1 MADGSINIDLLLN
14 DQTDKTWSEF
24 KSKAETAGKGGY
36 EKFKESFKG
45 DPLVAKLEAQ
55 ANKAGINNFK
65 ELLNKL
71 PKEKRTELLAK
82 AEKSEVVN
90 YEKLLR
96 EIPAKVTSE
105 VELNDNATTGLKAI
119 KQQAERTGDK
129 FRRLK
134 DIMIGTF
141 VANAVMGGVNA
152 ITNGLKEMTKAGM
165 EYNKEQ
171 DTMKTVWTALTTE
184 APQDGKELVDYI
196 NNLSQHSIYAADNI
210 NEMAQSF
217 YHVHSNVEETKKW
230 TDAFVALGSTLHMTG
245 PQISESGEMFAKIV
259 AGGKASAEDMA
270 VMINR
275 FPMFGEALQKATGK
289 SMKEL
294 YAMSAA
300 GKLSA
305 TQFTE
310 ALDYLGEKYKGGTE
324 EAMTSMQG
332 MSMYLKSRLSVL
344 SGEVMKSS
352 FNMSKSAT
360 AALQSIT
367 SDDSMKKF
375 AESIGSAMG
384 SVLGGIS
391 KIITYIDKN
400 KDAIIGII
408 GNVKTIIGLIASG
421 VWETFKDTI
430 NLIGTAFVKVSGNS
444 GKAADPLKTVNNL
457 LEEIANRKS
466 ALKALGSVMV
476 AVFATK
482 KIYGFIAGI
491 DATVKS
497 MKELLIV
504 QKIAG
509 FMDSYKLA
517 QAAAAGGTSKL
528 TLAQTALGL
537 AMKSIPLVA
546 IIGGIVAVGAA
557 FYELYKHNEKFKGFV
572 DGIVKSVVNAFGKV
586 AKVAGDLFNSFKE
599 VMKPITD
606 SLIVLGMSIGEVFGD
621 SWKALTKAF
630 KPFVTLFKSMF
641 DGVGER
647 ISKLAKPFEELGGKV
662 GKVFSSLKDSLKDL
676 IAPFTHAGDKGGPI
690 QAVVEKLDG
699 ISQWFIANKKVFTDI
714 AGVIGKVLGAAFVAL
729 GAIIRGTFELIVP
742 LVKPTFNILVATVK
756 GTLGVISGL
765 FKALG
770 STIALILD
778 VITGNWKHV
787 GKDIQGIL
795 SGLDKIV
802 TSILKSLVIAV
813 GNIFHGLVKVIDK
826 ALWGLGTSSKPL
838 EHFAESVKKIL
849 SSLGKWFEN
858 VGKSIGS
865 GSNAIGKWFDGLVK
879 GFIKGWNAFVNTA
892 VKLAKG
898 FGAILV
904 YALSIPIGLAIVIAK
919 RFVEPFKNI
928 FNVLTKWAKNIWN
941 PIEKVWKSTWNV
953 IEKSF
958 EVVGK
963 LITKFLSNEIN
974 GWKKI
979 ITIAL
984 GIIVKVWTTTWN
996 TIFKILKLIFGS
1008 IWKLLEIGITTSQKI
1023 IRLFMSAIVRIWQ
1036 TNLNLILS
1044 IFKFVWNSIVKF
1056 FKPIIEWLSDVI
1068 SDTLKAIKK
1077 VWNKTWDS
1085 ISDFFSDTWNGMKK
1099 FGSKAINSLKDTF
1112 DDVLGKI
1119 GKSFSNT
1126 WDGIKSGF
1134 GSMWDGMKDLAGKG
1148 INAVI
1153 KIPNAGIDGINGLIH
1168 DFGGPKNALGK
1179 IPKVKFANGTGA
1191 INQLTHAILNDG
1203 NDSPETGNKETLI
1216 HPNGKMEI
1224 VQGRNTER
1232 LLLPG
1237 TEVLNASETAMLM
1250 GMSGVKHFANGT
1262 GFLGSIWDG
1271 VQDVAGTVGNVASSA
1286 WDGIKNATEKYT
1298 KMFDFITN
1306 AVDHPVKTL
1315 ENVFNPKSSSKLGN
1329 MMGGLATGSFKHVKN
1344 QATDWWKSLWSLAG
1358 DEASGGGG
1366 ASELLSNAVKYGTG
1380 KPYVWG
1386 ATGPDS
1392 FDCSGLV
1399 QYALKQMGK
1408 SFPHYS
1414 GDQFNASNSVGS
1426 PKSGDLAFFGGGG
1439 SQHVGIYAGNGKMF
1453 SAMSPSSNPNIGYA
1467 NINNWSEKLAGYHR
1481 VPGLKSDDEKKSSGN
1496 SMTSLIRS
1504 QVGGMFD
1511 WIKKFIAPTQESSS
1525 EPAGDGVSRWTGD
1538 VKKALSKLGL
1548 SSSSSMVNKVL
1559 KQIQT
1564 ESGGNAK
1571 AIGGNDGLADGN
1583 ATGLMQVKPGTF
1595 KAYAVDGHNN
1605 SMNGYDNILAGLNYA
1620 KHRYGSDLSFLGQG
1634 HGYANGGR
1642 TNGIGVVGEVQGED
1656 EWVTNPNRSTA
1667 DTNIIGSIKETAQK
1681 QPNSFAAKLAGVI
1694 SGAKSGMQA
1703 ITSQQPI
1710 IAGSSALQ
1718 SANGGIDLSGD
1729 VHMTVQLDSGEIA
1742 RATYP
1747 KIKVLQNQEIQ
1758 MKGQVT
1764 GNTYVY

>member
-24 KSKAETAGKGGY
+24 KSKAESAGKGGY

-82 AEKSEVVN
+82 AEKGEVVN
-90 YEKLLR
+90 YEKLLK
-96 EIPAKVTSE
+96 EIPAKITSE
-105 VELNDNATTGLKAI
+105 VELNDNATTGLKSI
-119 KQQAERTGDK
+119 KEQAERTGDK

-259 AGGKASAEDMA
+259 AGGKASAEDMS

-310 ALDYLGEKYKGGTE
+310 ALDYLGEKYKGGTA

-332 MSMYLKSRLSVL
+332 MSMYLHSRLQVL

-430 NLIGTAFVKVSGNS
+430 NLIGTAFGKVSGNS

-457 LEEIANRKS
+457 LEEIANHKS

-476 AVFATK
+476 ALFATK
-482 KIYGFIAGI
+482 KIYGFIAGV

-509 FMDSYKLA
+509 LMDSYKLA

-546 IIGGIVAVGAA
+546 IIGGIVAVVAA
-557 FYELYKHNEKFKGFV
+557 FYELYKHNEKFKSFV
-572 DGIVKSVVNAFGKV
+572 DGIVKSVDNAFGKV

-599 VMKPITD
+599 AMKPVTD
-606 SLIVLGMSIGEVFGD
+606 SLVVLGMSIGEVFGD
-621 SWKALTKAF
+621 SWKSLTKAF

-647 ISKLAKPFEELGGKV
+647 IGKLAKPFEELGGKV

-787 GKDIQGIL
+787 GKDVKGIV
-795 SGLDKIV
+795 SGLGKIV
-802 TSILKSLVIAV
+802 TSILKTMVSAV

-826 ALWGLGTSSKPL
+826 ALWGLGTGTKPL
-838 EHFAESVKKIL
+838 ESFVKAVKKIF
-849 SSLGKWFEN
+849 SGIVDWFKKDWKEILLLIVN
-858 VGKSIGS
+858 PFAGAFALVYKH
-865 GSNAIGKWFDGLVK
+865 NDKFRKAVNQLVK
-879 GFIKGWNAFVNTA
+879 D
-892 VKLAKG
+892 
-898 FGAILV
+898 
-904 YALSIPIGLAIVIAK
+904 VIN
-919 RFVEPFKNI
+919 FFKNI
-928 FNVLTKWAKNIWN
+928 GKDIGKVLNVIGKAWSA
-941 PIEKVWKSTWNV
+941 TWNAMSKV
-953 IEKSF
+953 FSA
-958 EVVGK
+958 VGK
-963 LITKFLSNEIN
+963 VITKVIHNEIN

-979 ITIAL
+979 FTITLNFITK
-984 GIIVKVWTTTWN
+984 IWN
-996 TIFKILKLIFGS
+996 TAWNAVSKVFES
-1008 IWKLLEIGITTSQKI
+1008 IWNGLK
-1023 IRLFMSAIVRIWQ
+1023 
-1036 TNLNLILS
+1036 
-1044 IFKFVWNSIVKF
+1044 KF
-1056 FKPIIEWLSDVI
+1056 FKPIIEWLSDII
-1068 SDTLKAIKK
+1068 SDTIKFISKTWNK
-1077 VWNKTWDS
+1077 VWQT
-1085 ISDFFSDTWNGMKK
+1085 ISDFFSGIWKAIKNTTKDSTDAISDKIHSVLDAIGKVWNDTWSSLGDF
-1099 FGSKAINSLKDTF
+1099 FGNVWK
-1112 DDVLGKI
+1112 
-1119 GKSFSNT
+1119 
-1126 WDGIKSGF
+1126 GIKT
-1134 GSMWDGMKDLAGKG
+1134 A
-1148 INAVI
+1148 AQ
-1153 KIPNAGIDGINGLIH
+1153 DGINGVLSVINAGVDGIDSVWKFFTGHETSIH
-1168 DFGGPKNALGK
+1168 HLKP
-1179 IPKVKFANGTGA
+1179 VKFARGGIVENQLSMVNDGAGSNWKELLQLPNGELKLSNQRNHVLPLPNGTRVYNGEETKAIMSMAGVKKYADGGIVGATEGA
-1191 INQLTHAILNDG
+1191 IDWTKGKLSDVGSWIGD
-1203 NDSPETGNKETLI
+1203 
-1216 HPNGKMEI
+1216 KMEA
-1224 VQGRNTER
+1224 VEN
-1232 LLLPG
+1232 
-1237 TEVLNASETAMLM
+1237 
-1250 GMSGVKHFANGT
+1250 
-1262 GFLGSIWDG
+1262 FLKS
-1271 VQDVAGTVGNVASSA
+1271 
-1286 WDGIKNATEKYT
+1286 
-1298 KMFDFITN
+1298 
-1306 AVDHPVKTL
+1306 PV
-1315 ENVFNPKSSSKLGN
+1315 
-1329 MMGGLATGSFKHVKN
+1329 
-1344 QATDWWKSLWSLAG
+1344 
-1358 DEASGGGG
+1358 
-1366 ASELLSNAVKYGTG
+1366 NAVKGIISKSTSG
-1380 KPYVWG
+1380 MISG
-1386 ATGPDS
+1386 LGNFGEMATGT
-1392 FDCSGLV
+1392 FDKLTGSIADWFTKGLKKVQDETGDAGGGKGAPSGSGV
-1399 QYALKQMGK
+1399 TRWTSQVKEALK
-1408 SFPHYS
+1408 
-1414 GDQFNASNSVGS
+1414 
-1426 PKSGDLAFFGGGG
+1426 
-1439 SQHVGIYAGNGKMF
+1439 
-1453 SAMSPSSNPNIGYA
+1453 A
-1467 NINNWSEKLAGYHR
+1467 N
-1481 VPGLKSDDEKKSSGN
+1481 
-1496 SMTSLIRS
+1496 
-1504 QVGGMFD
+1504 
-1511 WIKKFIAPTQESSS
+1511 
-1525 EPAGDGVSRWTGD
+1525 
-1538 VKKALSKLGL
+1538 GL
-1548 SSSSSMVNKVL
+1548 STSESMVNKVL
-1559 KQIQT
+1559 RQIQT
-1564 ESGGNAK
+1564 ESGGNEKAVQGNIGDVNNASGDLAK
-1571 AIGGNDGLADGN
+1571 
-1583 ATGLMQVKPGTF
+1583 GLMQVISATFNAYKFPGHSNPF
-1595 KAYAVDGHNN
+1595 
-1605 SMNGYDNILAGLNYA
+1605 NGYDSLLAGLNYA

-1642 TNGIGVVGEVQGED
+1642 TSGIGVVGEVQGED

-1694 SGAKSGMQA
+1694 NGAKSGMQA

-1710 IAGSSALQ
+1710 IAGSSAMQ
-1718 SANGGIDLSGD
+1718 SANGGLDLSGD

-1742 RATYP
+1742 RVTYP
-1747 KIKVLQNQEIQ
+1747 KIKMLQNQEIQ
-1758 MKGQVT
+1758 MKGQAT
-1764 GNTYVY
+1764 GNTYAY

>member
-24 KSKAETAGKGGY
+24 KSKAETAGKSGY
-36 EKFKESFKG
+36 DKFKDAFKG
-45 DPLVAKLEAQ
+45 DPLVAKLETK
-55 ANKAGINNFK
+55 ANKAGIKNFR
-65 ELLNKL
+65 ELLNQL
-71 PKEKRTELLAK
+71 PKEKQTELLTK
-82 AEKSEVVN
+82 AEKGEVIN

-96 EIPAKVTSE
+96 EIPSKITSQ
-105 VELNDNATTGLKAI
+105 VELNDNASTGLRSLKN
-119 KQQAERTGDK
+119 QAEEVGDK
-129 FRRLK
+129 FHRLK
-134 DIMIGTF
+134 DIAIGTF
-141 VANAVMGGVNA
+141 VGSTISAGVRTVAGFISGLGQEALNSSDALQKFKSTMQLGGFGEDEIDKATKQVKKYADDTVYDLNTVSNTTAQLAANGVKDYLGLTEAAGNLNAQAGGNA
-152 ITNGLKEMTKAGM
+152 DTFKSVAMVLTQTAGAG
-165 EYNKEQ
+165 K
-171 DTMKTVWTALTTE
+171 LTTE
-184 APQDGKELVDYI
+184 NWNQM
-196 NNLSQHSIYAADNI
+196 ADAI
-210 NEMAQSF
+210 PGA
-217 YHVHSNVEETKKW
+217 
-230 TDAFVALGSTLHMTG
+230 
-245 PQISESGEMFAKIV
+245 SGV
-259 AGGKASAEDMA
+259 
-270 VMINR
+270 
-275 FPMFGEALQKATGK
+275 LQKALKENGAFTGNFRD
-289 SMKEL
+289 
-294 YAMSAA
+294 AMADGQITADEFNDALTKLGSNDAA
-300 GKLSA
+300 KKAATSTNTFEGAWGSLEANVVSGLDNMINKIGKKNLTGIINQLADVSTNA
-305 TQFTE
+305 F
-310 ALDYLGEKYKGGTE
+310 G
-324 EAMTSMQG
+324 
-332 MSMYLKSRLSVL
+332 
-344 SGEVMKSS
+344 
-352 FNMSKSAT
+352 
-360 AALQSIT
+360 
-367 SDDSMKKF
+367 
-375 AESIGSAMG
+375 AMG
-384 SVLGGIS
+384 KAVANVFGYINDHKKDITGILNSLKEISGALIGGAW
-391 KIITYIDKN
+391 DV
-400 KDAIIGII
+400 A
-408 GNVKTIIGLIASG
+408 
-421 VWETFKDTI
+421 KDTI
-430 NLIGTAFVKVSGNS
+430 TGIANAFGLISKDSN
-444 GKAADPLKTVNNL
+444 KAADPLKTVNNL
-457 LEEIANRKS
+457 LEEIANHKS
-466 ALKALGSVMV
+466 ALKALGSVMI
-476 AVFATK
+476 ALFATK

-572 DGIVKSVVNAFGKV
+572 DGIVKSVGNAFGKV

-599 VMKPITD
+599 AMKPITD
-606 SLIVLGMSIGEVFGD
+606 SLVVLGMSIGEVFGD

-742 LVKPTFNILVATVK
+742 LVKPTFNILVAIVK

-787 GKDIQGIL
+787 GKDVKGIV
-795 SGLDKIV
+795 SGLGKIV
-802 TSILKSLVIAV
+802 TSILKAMVSAV

-826 ALWGLGTSSKPL
+826 ALWGLGAGTKPL
-838 EHFAESVKKIL
+838 ESFVKAVKKIFNSLIKWIEKAWNGTVKFL
-849 SSLGKWFEN
+849 SK
-858 VGKSIGS
+858 
-865 GSNAIGKWFDGLVK
+865 
-879 GFIKGWNAFVNTA
+879 
-892 VKLAKG
+892 
-898 FGAILV
+898 
-904 YALSIPIGLAIVIAK
+904 
-919 RFVEPFKNI
+919 
-928 FNVLTKWAKNIWN
+928 IWN
-941 PIEKVWKSTWNV
+941 PVQKTWNKAWKLIQKAFEFVWKILSKFIKNEFNFW
-953 IEKSF
+953 K
-958 EVVGK
+958 K
-963 LITKFLSNEIN
+963 LFTVTLNFITK
-974 GWKKI
+974 
-979 ITIAL
+979 A
-984 GIIVKVWTTTWN
+984 WN
-996 TIFKILKLIFGS
+996 KAWNAVSKTFES
-1008 IWKLLEIGITTSQKI
+1008 IWNGIK
-1023 IRLFMSAIVRIWQ
+1023 
-1036 TNLNLILS
+1036 
-1044 IFKFVWNSIVKF
+1044 KF
-1056 FKPIIEWLSDVI
+1056 FKPIIDWFGDVI
-1068 SDTLKAIKK
+1068 SDTLKAIKN

-1099 FGSKAINSLKDTF
+1099 FGSKAINSLKETF

-1119 GKSFSNT
+1119 GKSFGDT
-1126 WDGIKSGF
+1126 WTGVKNGF
-1134 GSMWDGMKDLAGKG
+1134 SDMWDGMKKLAGDG

-1191 INQLTHAILNDG
+1191 INQLTHAVLNDG

-1224 VQGRNTER
+1224 VQGINTER

-1237 TEVLNASETAMLM
+1237 TEVLNASETAMMM
-1250 GMSGVKHFANGT
+1250 GMSGAKHFAGGT
-1262 GFLGSIWDG
+1262 GFWSKLISGVGSTISN
-1271 VQDVAGTVGNVASSA
+1271 VAGSLWG
-1286 WDGIKNATEKYT
+1286 GLKNGVEKFT
-1298 KMFDFITN
+1298 KMFGYITG
-1306 AVDHPVKTL
+1306 AVADPSGTL
-1315 ENVFNPKSSSKLGN
+1315 GKVLNLKSGGVSSVMDGMAGGAYKKVTSTAKDWWSTMWSMANESSSSGTGSKGDDYAFKSKSKDSGVDPWGYFYRECVSFVASRLKNMGVSADLFSHLGN
-1329 MMGGLATGSFKHVKN
+1329 GA
-1344 QATDWWKSLWSLAG
+1344 DWVNAKVPHSKTPKAG
-1358 DEASGGGG
+1358 DVAVYGAGSEFGNHAAMVTGVQGDKISGEEYNWSGDGQYHTYNGRKASGATTFLDFGRSAG
-1366 ASELLSNAVKYGTG
+1366 AKAKEVATNNPLSKLI
-1380 KPYVWG
+1380 K
-1386 ATGPDS
+1386 
-1392 FDCSGLV
+1392 
-1399 QYALKQMGK
+1399 KQ
-1408 SFPHYS
+1408 
-1414 GDQFNASNSVGS
+1414 
-1426 PKSGDLAFFGGGG
+1426 
-1439 SQHVGIYAGNGKMF
+1439 
-1453 SAMSPSSNPNIGYA
+1453 
-1467 NINNWSEKLAGYHR
+1467 
-1481 VPGLKSDDEKKSSGN
+1481 
-1496 SMTSLIRS
+1496 T
-1504 QVGGMFD
+1504 GGMMS
-1511 WIKKFIAPTQESSS
+1511 WIQKFIAPINDSSTGADNDVQS
-1525 EPAGDGVSRWTGD
+1525 WSGD

-1548 SSSSSMVNKVL
+1548 STSGSTVSKVL

-1564 ESGGNAK
+1564 ESSGNAK

-1605 SMNGYDNILAGLNYA
+1605 IMNGYDNILAGLNYA

-1681 QPNSFAAKLAGVI
+1681 QPNSFAAKLAVVI
-1694 SGAKSGMQA
+1694 NGAKSGMQA
-1703 ITSQQPI
+1703 ITSQQPS
-1710 IAGSSALQ
+1710 IAGSSAMQ

>member
-24 KSKAETAGKGGY
+24 KSKAETAGKSGY
-36 EKFKESFKG
+36 DKFKDAFKG
-45 DPLVAKLEAQ
+45 DPLVAKLETKAD
-55 ANKAGINNFK
+55 KAGIKNFR
-65 ELLNKL
+65 ELLNQL
-71 PKEKRTELLAK
+71 PKEKQTELLTK
-82 AEKSEVVN
+82 AEKGEVIN

-96 EIPAKVTSE
+96 EIPSKITSQ
-105 VELNDNATTGLKAI
+105 VELNDNASTGLRSLKN
-119 KQQAERTGDK
+119 QAEEVGDK
-129 FRRLK
+129 FHRLK
-134 DIMIGTF
+134 DIAIGTF
-141 VANAVMGGVNA
+141 VGSTISAGVRTVAGFISGLGQEALNSSDALQKFKSTMQLGGFGEDEIDKATKQVKKYADDTVYDLNTVSNTTAQLAANGVKDYLGLTEAAGNLNAQAGGNA
-152 ITNGLKEMTKAGM
+152 DTFKSVAMVLTQTAGAG
-165 EYNKEQ
+165 K
-171 DTMKTVWTALTTE
+171 LTTE
-184 APQDGKELVDYI
+184 NWNQM
-196 NNLSQHSIYAADNI
+196 ADAI
-210 NEMAQSF
+210 PGA
-217 YHVHSNVEETKKW
+217 
-230 TDAFVALGSTLHMTG
+230 
-245 PQISESGEMFAKIV
+245 SGV
-259 AGGKASAEDMA
+259 
-270 VMINR
+270 
-275 FPMFGEALQKATGK
+275 LQKALKENGAFTGNFRD
-289 SMKEL
+289 
-294 YAMSAA
+294 AMADGQITADEFNDALTKLGSNDAAKKAATSTNTFEGAWGSLEANVVSGLDNMINKIGKKNLTGIINQLADVSTSAF
-300 GKLSA
+300 G
-305 TQFTE
+305 
-310 ALDYLGEKYKGGTE
+310 
-324 EAMTSMQG
+324 
-332 MSMYLKSRLSVL
+332 
-344 SGEVMKSS
+344 
-352 FNMSKSAT
+352 
-360 AALQSIT
+360 
-367 SDDSMKKF
+367 
-375 AESIGSAMG
+375 AMG
-384 SVLGGIS
+384 KAVANVFGYINDHKKDITGILNSLKEISGALIGGAW
-391 KIITYIDKN
+391 DV
-400 KDAIIGII
+400 A
-408 GNVKTIIGLIASG
+408 
-421 VWETFKDTI
+421 KDTI
-430 NLIGTAFVKVSGNS
+430 TGIASAFGLISKDSKKS
-444 GKAADPLKTVNNL
+444 ADPLKNVNNL
-457 LEEIANRKS
+457 LEEIANHKS

-476 AVFATK
+476 ALFATK

-509 FMDSYKLA
+509 LMDSYKLA

-572 DGIVKSVVNAFGKV
+572 DGIVKSVGNAFGKV

-599 VMKPITD
+599 AMKPITD
-606 SLIVLGMSIGEVFGD
+606 SLVVLGMSIGEVFGD

-742 LVKPTFNILVATVK
+742 LVKPTFNILVAIVK

-787 GKDIQGIL
+787 GKDVKGIV
-795 SGLDKIV
+795 SGLGKIV
-802 TSILKSLVIAV
+802 TSILKAMVSAV

-826 ALWGLGTSSKPL
+826 ALWGLGAGTKPL
-838 EHFAESVKKIL
+838 ESFVKSVKKIFNSLIKWIEKAWNGTVKFL
-849 SSLGKWFEN
+849 SK
-858 VGKSIGS
+858 
-865 GSNAIGKWFDGLVK
+865 
-879 GFIKGWNAFVNTA
+879 
-892 VKLAKG
+892 
-898 FGAILV
+898 
-904 YALSIPIGLAIVIAK
+904 
-919 RFVEPFKNI
+919 
-928 FNVLTKWAKNIWN
+928 IWN
-941 PIEKVWKSTWNV
+941 PVQKTWNKAWKLIQKAFEFVWKILSKFIKNEFNFW
-953 IEKSF
+953 K
-958 EVVGK
+958 K
-963 LITKFLSNEIN
+963 LFTVTLNFITK
-974 GWKKI
+974 
-979 ITIAL
+979 A
-984 GIIVKVWTTTWN
+984 WN
-996 TIFKILKLIFGS
+996 KAWNAVSKTFES
-1008 IWKLLEIGITTSQKI
+1008 IWNGMK
-1023 IRLFMSAIVRIWQ
+1023 
-1036 TNLNLILS
+1036 
-1044 IFKFVWNSIVKF
+1044 KF
-1056 FKPIIEWLSDVI
+1056 FKPIINWFGDVI

-1119 GKSFSNT
+1119 GKSFGDT
-1126 WDGIKSGF
+1126 WTGVKNGF
-1134 GSMWDGMKDLAGKG
+1134 SDMWDGMKKLAGDG

-1168 DFGGPKNALGK
+1168 DFGGPKHALGK

-1203 NDSPETGNKETLI
+1203 NDSPQTGNKETLI
-1216 HPNGKMEI
+1216 HPNGKMEL

-1237 TEVLNASETAMLM
+1237 TEVLNASETAMMM
-1250 GMSGVKHFANGT
+1250 GMSGVKHFAGGT
-1262 GFLGSIWDG
+1262 GFWSKLLSGAGSTISN
-1271 VQDVAGTVGNVASSA
+1271 VAGSVWSGL
-1286 WDGIKNATEKYT
+1286 KNGVDKFT
-1298 KMFDFITN
+1298 KMFGYITG
-1306 AVDHPVKTL
+1306 AVADPAGTL
-1315 ENVFNPKSSSKLGN
+1315 GKVLNLKSGGVSKV
-1329 MMGGLATGSFKHVKN
+1329 MDGLASGAYKKVTSTAK
-1344 QATDWWKSLWSLAG
+1344 DWWSTLWSMAS
-1358 DEASGGGG
+1358 ESSNSGGGAKGDDYAFKGKAKDSG
-1366 ASELLSNAVKYGTG
+1366 ADPWGYFYRECVSFVASRLKNMGVDTSLFSHLGNGADWVNAKVPHSSKPKVGDVAVYGPGSQFGNHAAMVTG
-1380 KPYVWG
+1380 VQGDRISGEEYNLDGDGQYHTYTGRKASG
-1386 ATGPDS
+1386 ATTFLD
-1392 FDCSGLV
+1392 
-1399 QYALKQMGK
+1399 
-1408 SFPHYS
+1408 
-1414 GDQFNASNSVGS
+1414 
-1426 PKSGDLAFFGGGG
+1426 FGR
-1439 SQHVGIYAGNGKMF
+1439 S
-1453 SAMSPSSNPNIGYA
+1453 
-1467 NINNWSEKLAGYHR
+1467 
-1481 VPGLKSDDEKKSSGN
+1481 SSGAAKEVATN
-1496 SMTSLIRS
+1496 SPLSKLIKR
-1504 QVGGMFD
+1504 QTGGMMK
-1511 WIKKFIAPTQESSS
+1511 WIQKFIAPLNDSS
-1525 EPAGDGVSRWTGD
+1525 TGADNDVHSWSND
-1538 VKKALSKLGL
+1538 VKKALKRLGL
-1548 SSSSSMVNKVL
+1548 STSGSMVSKVL
-1559 KQIQT
+1559 RQIQT
-1564 ESGGNAK
+1564 ESGGNAR

-1595 KAYAVDGHNN
+1595 RAYALGGHKNI
-1605 SMNGYDNILAGLNYA
+1605 MNGYDNLLAGLNYA

-1667 DTNIIGSIKETAQK
+1667 DKNIIGSIKETAQK

-1694 SGAKSGMQA
+1694 NGAKSGMQA

-1710 IAGSSALQ
+1710 IAGSSSMQ
-1718 SANGGIDLSGD
+1718 STNGGIDLSGD

>member
-24 KSKAETAGKGGY
+24 KSKAETAGKSGY
-36 EKFKESFKG
+36 DKFKDAFKG
-45 DPLVAKLEAQ
+45 DPLVAKLETK
-55 ANKAGINNFK
+55 ANKAGIKNFR
-65 ELLNKL
+65 ELLNQL
-71 PKEKRTELLAK
+71 PKEKQTELLTK
-82 AEKSEVVN
+82 AEKGEVIN

-96 EIPAKVTSE
+96 EIPSKITSQ
-105 VELNDNATTGLKAI
+105 VELNDNASTGLRSLKN
-119 KQQAERTGDK
+119 QAEEVGDK
-129 FRRLK
+129 FHRLK
-134 DIMIGTF
+134 DIAIGTF
-141 VANAVMGGVNA
+141 VGSTISAGVRTVAGFISGLGQEALNSSDALQKFKSTMQLGGFGEDEIDKATKQVKKYADDTVYDLNTVSNTTAQLAANGVKDYLGLTEAAGNLNAQAGGNA
-152 ITNGLKEMTKAGM
+152 DTFKSVAMVLTQTAGAG
-165 EYNKEQ
+165 K
-171 DTMKTVWTALTTE
+171 LTTE
-184 APQDGKELVDYI
+184 NWNQMADAIPGASGVLQKALKENGAFTGNFRDAMADGQITADEFNDALTKLGSNDAAKKAATSTNTFEGAWGSLEANVVSGLDNMINKIGKKNLTGIINQLADVSTSAFGAMGKAIANVFGYI
-196 NNLSQHSIYAADNI
+196 NNH
-210 NEMAQSF
+210 
-217 YHVHSNVEETKKW
+217 KKDITGILNSLKEISGALIGGAW
-230 TDAFVALGSTLHMTG
+230 DVA
-245 PQISESGEMFAKIV
+245 
-259 AGGKASAEDMA
+259 
-270 VMINR
+270 
-275 FPMFGEALQKATGK
+275 
-289 SMKEL
+289 
-294 YAMSAA
+294 
-300 GKLSA
+300 
-305 TQFTE
+305 
-310 ALDYLGEKYKGGTE
+310 
-324 EAMTSMQG
+324 
-332 MSMYLKSRLSVL
+332 
-344 SGEVMKSS
+344 
-352 FNMSKSAT
+352 
-360 AALQSIT
+360 
-367 SDDSMKKF
+367 
-375 AESIGSAMG
+375 
-384 SVLGGIS
+384 
-391 KIITYIDKN
+391 
-400 KDAIIGII
+400 
-408 GNVKTIIGLIASG
+408 
-421 VWETFKDTI
+421 KDTI
-430 NLIGTAFVKVSGNS
+430 TGIASAFGLISKDGN
-444 GKAADPLKTVNNL
+444 KAADPLKTVNNL
-457 LEEIANRKS
+457 LEEIANHKS

-476 AVFATK
+476 ALFATK

-509 FMDSYKLA
+509 LMDSYKLA
-517 QAAAAGGTSKL
+517 QTAAAGGTSKL

-572 DGIVKSVVNAFGKV
+572 DGIVKSVGNTFGKV

-599 VMKPITD
+599 AMKPITD
-606 SLIVLGMSIGEVFGD
+606 SLVVLGMSIGEVFGD

-630 KPFVTLFKSMF
+630 RPFVTLFKSMF

-778 VITGNWKHV
+778 IITGNWKHV
-787 GKDIQGIL
+787 GKDVKGIV
-795 SGLDKIV
+795 SGLGKIV
-802 TSILKSLVIAV
+802 TSILESLVIAV

-941 PIEKVWKSTWNV
+941 PIEKVWKSTWNI

-996 TIFKILKLIFGS
+996 TIFKILKLIFGA

-1023 IRLFMSAIVRIWQ
+1023 IRLFMSAIVKIWQ
-1036 TNLNLILS
+1036 TNLNLILR

-1119 GKSFSNT
+1119 GKSFGDT
-1126 WDGIKSGF
+1126 WTGVKNGF
-1134 GSMWDGMKDLAGKG
+1134 SDMWDGMKKLAGDG

-1224 VQGRNTER
+1224 VQGINTER

-1237 TEVLNASETAMLM
+1237 TEVLNASETAMMM
-1250 GMSGVKHFANGT
+1250 GMSGTKHFAGGT
-1262 GFLGSIWDG
+1262 GFWSKLISGAGSTISN
-1271 VQDVAGTVGNVASSA
+1271 VAGSLWG
-1286 WDGIKNATEKYT
+1286 GLKNGVEKFT
-1298 KMFDFITN
+1298 KMFGYITG
-1306 AVDHPVKTL
+1306 AVADPAGTL
-1315 ENVFNPKSSSKLGN
+1315 GKVLNLKSGGVSSVMDGVAGGAYKKVTSTAKDWWSTMWSMANESSSSGTGSKGDDYAYKNKSKDSGVDPWGYFYRECVSFVASRLKNMGVSADLFSHLGN
-1329 MMGGLATGSFKHVKN
+1329 GADWVNASVPHSKTPKVGDVAVYGAGSEFGNHAAMVTGVQGDKISGEEYN
-1344 QATDWWKSLWSLAG
+1344 WSG
-1358 DEASGGGG
+1358 DGQYHTYNGRKASGATTFLDFGRSTG
-1366 ASELLSNAVKYGTG
+1366 AKAKEVATNNPLSKLI
-1380 KPYVWG
+1380 K
-1386 ATGPDS
+1386 
-1392 FDCSGLV
+1392 
-1399 QYALKQMGK
+1399 KQ
-1408 SFPHYS
+1408 
-1414 GDQFNASNSVGS
+1414 
-1426 PKSGDLAFFGGGG
+1426 
-1439 SQHVGIYAGNGKMF
+1439 
-1453 SAMSPSSNPNIGYA
+1453 
-1467 NINNWSEKLAGYHR
+1467 
-1481 VPGLKSDDEKKSSGN
+1481 
-1496 SMTSLIRS
+1496 T
-1504 QVGGMFD
+1504 GGMME
-1511 WIKKFIAPTQESSS
+1511 WIQKFIAPINDSSTGTDS
-1525 EPAGDGVSRWTGD
+1525 DVQSWSGD

-1548 SSSSSMVNKVL
+1548 STSGSMVSKIL

-1564 ESGGNAK
+1564 ESSGNAK

-1605 SMNGYDNILAGLNYA
+1605 IMNGYDNILAGLNYA

-1703 ITSQQPI
+1703 ITSQQPS
-1710 IAGSSALQ
+1710 IAGSSAMQ

-1747 KIKVLQNQEIQ
+1747 KIKVLRNQEIQ
-1758 MKGQVT
+1758 MKGQAT

>member
-24 KSKAETAGKGGY
+24 KSKAETAGKSGY
-36 EKFKESFKG
+36 DKFKDAFKG
-45 DPLVAKLEAQ
+45 DPLVAKLETK
-55 ANKAGINNFK
+55 ANKAGIKNFR
-65 ELLNKL
+65 ELLNQL
-71 PKEKRTELLAK
+71 PKEKQTELLAK
-82 AEKSEVVN
+82 AEKGEVIN

-96 EIPAKVTSE
+96 EIPSKITSQ
-105 VELNDNATTGLKAI
+105 VELNDNASTGLRSLKN
-119 KQQAERTGDK
+119 QAEEVGNK
-129 FRRLK
+129 FHRLK
-134 DIMIGTF
+134 DIAIGTF
-141 VANAVMGGVNA
+141 VGSTISAGVRTVAGFISGLGQEALNSSDALQKFKSTMQLGGFGEDEIDKATKQVKKYADDTVYDLNTVSNTTAQLAANGVKDYLGLTEAAGNLNAQAGGNA
-152 ITNGLKEMTKAGM
+152 DTFKSVAMVLTQTAGAG
-165 EYNKEQ
+165 K
-171 DTMKTVWTALTTE
+171 LTTE
-184 APQDGKELVDYI
+184 NWNQM
-196 NNLSQHSIYAADNI
+196 ADAI
-210 NEMAQSF
+210 PGA
-217 YHVHSNVEETKKW
+217 
-230 TDAFVALGSTLHMTG
+230 
-245 PQISESGEMFAKIV
+245 SGV
-259 AGGKASAEDMA
+259 
-270 VMINR
+270 
-275 FPMFGEALQKATGK
+275 LQKALKENGAFTGNFRD
-289 SMKEL
+289 
-294 YAMSAA
+294 AMADGQITADEFNDALTKLGSNDAAKKAATSTNTFEGAWGSLEANVVSGLDNMINKIGKKNLTGIINQLADVSTSAF
-300 GKLSA
+300 G
-305 TQFTE
+305 
-310 ALDYLGEKYKGGTE
+310 
-324 EAMTSMQG
+324 
-332 MSMYLKSRLSVL
+332 
-344 SGEVMKSS
+344 
-352 FNMSKSAT
+352 
-360 AALQSIT
+360 
-367 SDDSMKKF
+367 
-375 AESIGSAMG
+375 AMG
-384 SVLGGIS
+384 KAVANVFGYINDHKKDITGILNSLKEISGALIGGAW
-391 KIITYIDKN
+391 DV
-400 KDAIIGII
+400 A
-408 GNVKTIIGLIASG
+408 
-421 VWETFKDTI
+421 KDTI
-430 NLIGTAFVKVSGNS
+430 TGIASAFGLISKDSKKS
-444 GKAADPLKTVNNL
+444 ADPLKNVNNL
-457 LEEIANRKS
+457 LEEIANNKS
-466 ALKALGSVMV
+466 TLKALGSVMV

-482 KIYGFIAGI
+482 KIYGFIAGV

-497 MKELLIV
+497 MKELLII

-572 DGIVKSVVNAFGKV
+572 DGIVKSVGNAFGKV

-599 VMKPITD
+599 AMKPITD

-742 LVKPTFNILVATVK
+742 LVKPTFNILVAIVK

-787 GKDIQGIL
+787 GKDVKGIV
-795 SGLDKIV
+795 SGLGKIV
-802 TSILKSLVIAV
+802 TSILKAMVSAV

-826 ALWGLGTSSKPL
+826 ALWGLGAGTKPL
-838 EHFAESVKKIL
+838 ESFVKAVKKIFNSLIKWIEKAWNGTVKFL
-849 SSLGKWFEN
+849 SK
-858 VGKSIGS
+858 
-865 GSNAIGKWFDGLVK
+865 
-879 GFIKGWNAFVNTA
+879 
-892 VKLAKG
+892 
-898 FGAILV
+898 
-904 YALSIPIGLAIVIAK
+904 
-919 RFVEPFKNI
+919 
-928 FNVLTKWAKNIWN
+928 IWN
-941 PIEKVWKSTWNV
+941 PVQKTWNKAWKLIQKAFEFVWKILSKFIKNEFNFW
-953 IEKSF
+953 K
-958 EVVGK
+958 K
-963 LITKFLSNEIN
+963 LFTVTLNFITK
-974 GWKKI
+974 
-979 ITIAL
+979 A
-984 GIIVKVWTTTWN
+984 WN
-996 TIFKILKLIFGS
+996 KAWNAVSKTFES
-1008 IWKLLEIGITTSQKI
+1008 IWNGMK
-1023 IRLFMSAIVRIWQ
+1023 
-1036 TNLNLILS
+1036 
-1044 IFKFVWNSIVKF
+1044 KF
-1056 FKPIIEWLSDVI
+1056 FKPIINWFGDVI

-1077 VWNKTWDS
+1077 IWNKTWDS

-1119 GKSFSNT
+1119 GKSFGDT
-1126 WDGIKSGF
+1126 WTGVKNGF
-1134 GSMWDGMKDLAGKG
+1134 SDMWNGMKDLAGKG

-1237 TEVLNASETAMLM
+1237 TEVLNASETAMMM
-1250 GMSGVKHFANGT
+1250 GMSGTKHFAGGT
-1262 GFLGSIWDG
+1262 GFWSKLISGAGSTISN
-1271 VQDVAGTVGNVASSA
+1271 VAGSLWG
-1286 WDGIKNATEKYT
+1286 GLKNGVEKFT
-1298 KMFDFITN
+1298 KMFSYITG
-1306 AVDHPVKTL
+1306 AVADPAGTL
-1315 ENVFNPKSSSKLGN
+1315 GKVLNLKSGGVSSVMDGVAGGAYKKVTSTAKDWWSTLWSMASESSSSGTGSKGDDYAFKSKSKDSGVDPWGYFYRECVSFVASRLKNMGVSADLFSHLGN
-1329 MMGGLATGSFKHVKN
+1329 GADWVNAPVPHSNKPKVGDVAVYGAGSEFGNHAAMVTGVQGDKISGEEYN
-1344 QATDWWKSLWSLAG
+1344 WSG
-1358 DEASGGGG
+1358 DGQYHTYNGRKASGATTFLDFGRSAG
-1366 ASELLSNAVKYGTG
+1366 AKAKEVATNNPLSKLI
-1380 KPYVWG
+1380 K
-1386 ATGPDS
+1386 
-1392 FDCSGLV
+1392 
-1399 QYALKQMGK
+1399 KQ
-1408 SFPHYS
+1408 
-1414 GDQFNASNSVGS
+1414 
-1426 PKSGDLAFFGGGG
+1426 
-1439 SQHVGIYAGNGKMF
+1439 
-1453 SAMSPSSNPNIGYA
+1453 
-1467 NINNWSEKLAGYHR
+1467 
-1481 VPGLKSDDEKKSSGN
+1481 
-1496 SMTSLIRS
+1496 T
-1504 QVGGMFD
+1504 GGMMS
-1511 WIKKFIAPTQESSS
+1511 WIQKFIAPINDSSTGADNDVQS
-1525 EPAGDGVSRWTGD
+1525 WSGD

-1548 SSSSSMVNKVL
+1548 STSSSMVSKIL

-1571 AIGGNDGLADGN
+1571 AMGGNDGLADGN

-1605 SMNGYDNILAGLNYA
+1605 IMNGYDNILAGLNYA

-1642 TNGIGVVGEVQGED
+1642 TNGIGIVGEVEGED
-1656 EWVTNPNRSTA
+1656 EWVTNSNRPTA
-1667 DTNIIGSIKETAQK
+1667 DSTIIGSIKETAQK

-1694 SGAKSGMQA
+1694 NGAKSGMQA

-1710 IAGSSALQ
+1710 IAGSSAMQ
-1718 SANGGIDLSGD
+1718 STNGGIDLSGD

>member
-65 ELLNKL
+65 ELLSKL

-82 AEKSEVVN
+82 AEKGEVVN

-259 AGGKASAEDMA
+259 AGGKASSEDMA

-332 MSMYLKSRLSVL
+332 MSMYLHSRLQVL

-430 NLIGTAFVKVSGNS
+430 NLIGTAFGKVSGNS

-457 LEEIANRKS
+457 LEEIANHKS

-476 AVFATK
+476 ALFATK

-497 MKELLIV
+497 MKDLIIV

-517 QAAAAGGTSKL
+517 QEAVATGTGKL
-528 TLAQTALGL
+528 TVAQTALSMAFKG
-537 AMKSIPLVA
+537 IPLVA
-546 IIGGIVAVGAA
+546 IIGGIIAVGAA

-572 DGIVKSVVNAFGKV
+572 DGIVKSVGNAFGKV
-586 AKVAGDLFNSFKE
+586 AKVARDLFNSFKE
-599 VMKPITD
+599 AMKPITD
-606 SLIVLGMSIGEVFGD
+606 SLVVLGMSIGEVFGD

-742 LVKPTFNILVATVK
+742 LVKPIFNILVATVK

-778 VITGNWKHV
+778 VITGNWKNV
-787 GKDIQGIL
+787 GKDVKGIV
-795 SGLDKIV
+795 SGLGKIV
-802 TSILKSLVIAV
+802 TSILKTMVSAV

-826 ALWGLGTSSKPL
+826 ALWGLGAGTKPL
-838 EHFAESVKKIL
+838 ESFAKTVKKIF
-849 SSLGKWFEN
+849 SGIVNWFKKDWKEILLLIVN
-858 VGKSIGS
+858 PFAGAFALVYKH
-865 GSNAIGKWFDGLVK
+865 NDKFRKAVNQLVK
-879 GFIKGWNAFVNTA
+879 D
-892 VKLAKG
+892 
-898 FGAILV
+898 
-904 YALSIPIGLAIVIAK
+904 VINL
-919 RFVEPFKNI
+919 FKNMGRSIADVFNGI
-928 FNVLTKWAKNIWN
+928 FKSVNKSYDAIKDFIYDTSNGIYKS
-941 PIEKVWKSTWNV
+941 WKKTWN
-953 IEKSF
+953 
-958 EVVGK
+958 
-963 LITKFLSNEIN
+963 N
-974 GWKKI
+974 
-979 ITIAL
+979 
-984 GIIVKVWTTTWN
+984 
-996 TIFKILKLIFGS
+996 IF
-1008 IWKLLEIGITTSQKI
+1008 
-1023 IRLFMSAIVRIWQ
+1023 
-1036 TNLNLILS
+1036 
-1044 IFKFVWNSIVKF
+1044 
-1056 FKPIIEWLSDVI
+1056 
-1068 SDTLKAIKK
+1068 
-1077 VWNKTWDS
+1077 
-1085 ISDFFSDTWNGMKK
+1085 DFFGDTWNGMKK
-1099 FGSKAINSLKDTF
+1099 FGSKAIDSLKDTF

-1119 GKSFSNT
+1119 GKSFGDT
-1126 WDGIKSGF
+1126 WTGVKNGF
-1134 GSMWDGMKDLAGKG
+1134 SDMWDGMKKLAGDG

-1298 KMFDFITN
+1298 KMFDFISN
-1306 AVDHPVKTL
+1306 VVAHPVKTL

-1358 DEASGGGG
+1358 DEANGGGG

-1399 QYALKQMGK
+1399 QYTLKQMGK

-1467 NINNWSEKLAGYHR
+1467 NISNWSEKLAGYHR
-1481 VPGLKSDDEKKSSGN
+1481 VAGLKSDDEKKSSGN

-1511 WIKKFIAPTQESSS
+1511 WIKKFIAPTQDSSS
-1525 EPAGDGVSRWTGD
+1525 EPAGDGVSRWTSD

-1605 SMNGYDNILAGLNYA
+1605 IMNGYDNILAGLNYA
-1620 KHRYGSDLSFLGQG
+1620 KHRYGSGLSFLGQG

-1642 TNGIGVVGEVQGED
+1642 TNGIGIVGEVEGED
-1656 EWVTNPNRSTA
+1656 EWVTNSNRSTA
-1667 DTNIIGSIKETAQK
+1667 DSTIIGSIKETAQK

-1694 SGAKSGMQA
+1694 NGAKSGMQA

-1710 IAGSSALQ
+1710 IAGSSSMQ
-1718 SANGGIDLSGD
+1718 STNGGIDLSGD

-1742 RATYP
+1742 RAVYP
-1747 KIKVLQNQEIQ
+1747 KTKILQNQEIQ
-1758 MKGQVT
+1758 LKGQVT

>member
-65 ELLNKL
+65 ELLSKL

-82 AEKSEVVN
+82 AEKGEVVN

-332 MSMYLKSRLSVL
+332 MSMYLHSRLQVL

-352 FNMSKSAT
+352 FDMSKSAT
-360 AALQSIT
+360 SALQRIT
-367 SDDSMKKF
+367 SDDSMKTF
-375 AESIGSAMG
+375 ADGIGQAMG
-384 SVLGGIS
+384 GVL
-391 KIITYIDKN
+391 
-400 KDAIIGII
+400 GII
-408 GNVKTIIGLIASG
+408 GNVIQFIEKNKNTIVSVFGGIKDVVVQVFGLIGNALSLFSISFKANVLGAVSDGKVGEKVNGIKKAFDGLVEAIKPIASAVGGFVGVLAGGIVSTIVKVVQGIADGFTNVGDSADKSKKKLDFTAIFGIIVKLSQSLNDVFTVLGEIAKPLGEIIGSIASGAFEAFSDIIGLIVDGLKHLSGQAKEASDK
-421 VWETFKDTI
+421 T
-430 NLIGTAFVKVSGNS
+430 N
-444 GKAADPLKTVNNL
+444 PLAKGL
-457 LEEIANRKS
+457 KS
-466 ALKALGSVMV
+466 VAKHKKALE
-476 AVFATK
+476 AV
-482 KIYGFIAGI
+482 
-491 DATVKS
+491 
-497 MKELLIV
+497 
-504 QKIAG
+504 
-509 FMDSYKLA
+509 
-517 QAAAAGGTSKL
+517 
-528 TLAQTALGL
+528 GL
-537 AMKSIPLVA
+537 
-546 IIGGIVAVGAA
+546 AVGAIATAMIAVKGVVGVFKMVSSGITTVRIAVMLLGDTWKALNAIMKANIFVIIVTAIVALGIA
-557 FYELYKHNEKFKGFV
+557 FYELYKHNKKFKKFV
-572 DGIVKSVVNAFGKV
+572 DDCVDAAADFFKGIGKWFGQ
-586 AKVAGDLFNSFKE
+586 A
-599 VMKPITD
+599 
-606 SLIVLGMSIGEVFGD
+606 
-621 SWKALTKAF
+621 TKA
-630 KPFVTLFKSMF
+630 
-641 DGVGER
+641 
-647 ISKLAKPFEELGGKV
+647 V
-662 GKVFSSLKDSLKDL
+662 GKFFS
-676 IAPFTHAGDKGGPI
+676 G
-690 QAVVEKLDG
+690 
-699 ISQWFIANKKVFTDI
+699 
-714 AGVIGKVLGAAFVAL
+714 
-729 GAIIRGTFELIVP
+729 
-742 LVKPTFNILVATVK
+742 
-756 GTLGVISGL
+756 
-765 FKALG
+765 
-770 STIALILD
+770 
-778 VITGNWKHV
+778 
-787 GKDIQGIL
+787 
-795 SGLDKIV
+795 
-802 TSILKSLVIAV
+802 
-813 GNIFHGLVKVIDK
+813 
-826 ALWGLGTSSKPL
+826 
-838 EHFAESVKKIL
+838 
-849 SSLGKWFEN
+849 LGKWFKN
-858 VGKSIGS
+858 IGKSIGS

-879 GFIKGWNAFVNTA
+879 GFVKGWNKFVNTA

-898 FGAILV
+898 FGKLLL
-904 YALSIPIGLAIVIAK
+904 YALAVPVGLVIVITK
-919 RFVEPFKNI
+919 PLVKPLKKI
-928 FNVLTKWAKNIWN
+928 FNSLIKWIEKAWNGTVKFLSKIWN
-941 PIEKVWKSTWNV
+941 PVQKAWNKAWKLIQKAFEFVWKILSKFIKNEFNFW
-953 IEKSF
+953 K
-958 EVVGK
+958 K
-963 LITKFLSNEIN
+963 LFTVTLNFITK
-974 GWKKI
+974 
-979 ITIAL
+979 A
-984 GIIVKVWTTTWN
+984 WN
-996 TIFKILKLIFGS
+996 KAWNAVSKTFES
-1008 IWKLLEIGITTSQKI
+1008 IWNGIK
-1023 IRLFMSAIVRIWQ
+1023 
-1036 TNLNLILS
+1036 
-1044 IFKFVWNSIVKF
+1044 KF

-1112 DDVLGKI
+1112 DDILGKI
-1119 GKSFSNT
+1119 GKSFGDT
-1126 WDGIKSGF
+1126 WTGVKNGF
-1134 GSMWDGMKDLAGKG
+1134 SDMWDGMKKLAGDG

-1237 TEVLNASETAMLM
+1237 TEVLNASETAMMM
-1250 GMSGVKHFANGT
+1250 GMSGAKHFAGGT
-1262 GFLGSIWDG
+1262 GFWSKLISGAGSTISN
-1271 VQDVAGTVGNVASSA
+1271 VAGSLWG
-1286 WDGIKNATEKYT
+1286 GLKNGVEKFT
-1298 KMFDFITN
+1298 KMFGYITGAVADPAGTLGKVMNLKSGGVSNVMDGLASGAYKKVTNQAKDWWSTLWSMANESSNTGGGEKGDDYAFKSKSKDSGVDPWGYFYRECVSFVASRLKNMGVSADLFSHLGNGADWVNAPVPHSNKPKVGDVAVYGAGSEFGNHAAMVTGVQGDKISGEEYNWSGDGQYHTYNGRKASGATTFLDFGRSAGAKAKEVATN
-1306 AVDHPVKTL
+1306 
-1315 ENVFNPKSSSKLGN
+1315 NPLSKLI
-1329 MMGGLATGSFKHVKN
+1329 K
-1344 QATDWWKSLWSLAG
+1344 
-1358 DEASGGGG
+1358 
-1366 ASELLSNAVKYGTG
+1366 
-1380 KPYVWG
+1380 
-1386 ATGPDS
+1386 
-1392 FDCSGLV
+1392 
-1399 QYALKQMGK
+1399 KQ
-1408 SFPHYS
+1408 
-1414 GDQFNASNSVGS
+1414 
-1426 PKSGDLAFFGGGG
+1426 
-1439 SQHVGIYAGNGKMF
+1439 
-1453 SAMSPSSNPNIGYA
+1453 
-1467 NINNWSEKLAGYHR
+1467 
-1481 VPGLKSDDEKKSSGN
+1481 
-1496 SMTSLIRS
+1496 T
-1504 QVGGMFD
+1504 GGMMS
-1511 WIKKFIAPTQESSS
+1511 WIQKFIAPINDSSTGADNDVQS
-1525 EPAGDGVSRWTGD
+1525 WSGD

-1548 SSSSSMVNKVL
+1548 STSSSMVSKIL

-1571 AIGGNDGLADGN
+1571 AMGGNDGLADGN

-1605 SMNGYDNILAGLNYA
+1605 IMNGYDNILAGLNYA

-1703 ITSQQPI
+1703 ITSQQPS
-1710 IAGSSALQ
+1710 IAGSSAMQ
-1718 SANGGIDLSGD
+1718 SASGGIDLSGD

>member
-24 KSKAETAGKGGY
+24 KSKAETAGKSGY
-36 EKFKESFKG
+36 DKFKDAFKG
-45 DPLVAKLEAQ
+45 DPLVAKLETK
-55 ANKAGINNFK
+55 ANKAGIKNFR
-65 ELLNKL
+65 ELLNQL
-71 PKEKRTELLAK
+71 PKEKQTELLTK
-82 AEKSEVVN
+82 AEKGEVIN

-96 EIPAKVTSE
+96 EIPSKITSQ
-105 VELNDNATTGLKAI
+105 VELNDNASTGLRSLKN
-119 KQQAERTGDK
+119 QAEEVGDK
-129 FRRLK
+129 FHRLK
-134 DIMIGTF
+134 DIAIGTF
-141 VANAVMGGVNA
+141 VGSTISAGVRTVAGFISGLGQEALNSSDALQKFKSTMQLGGFGEDEIDKATKQVKKYADDTVYDLNTVSNTTAQLAANGVKDYLGLTEAAGNLNAQAGGNA
-152 ITNGLKEMTKAGM
+152 DTFKSVAMVLTQTAGAG
-165 EYNKEQ
+165 K
-171 DTMKTVWTALTTE
+171 LTTE
-184 APQDGKELVDYI
+184 NWNQMADAIPGASGVLQKALKENGAFTGNFRDAMADGQITADEFNDALTKLGSNDAAKKAATSTNTFEGAWGSLEANVVSGLDNMINKIGKKNLTGIINQLADVSTSAFGTMGKAIANVFGYI
-196 NNLSQHSIYAADNI
+196 NNH
-210 NEMAQSF
+210 
-217 YHVHSNVEETKKW
+217 KKDITGILNSLKEISGALIGGAW
-230 TDAFVALGSTLHMTG
+230 DVA
-245 PQISESGEMFAKIV
+245 
-259 AGGKASAEDMA
+259 
-270 VMINR
+270 
-275 FPMFGEALQKATGK
+275 
-289 SMKEL
+289 
-294 YAMSAA
+294 
-300 GKLSA
+300 
-305 TQFTE
+305 
-310 ALDYLGEKYKGGTE
+310 
-324 EAMTSMQG
+324 
-332 MSMYLKSRLSVL
+332 
-344 SGEVMKSS
+344 
-352 FNMSKSAT
+352 
-360 AALQSIT
+360 
-367 SDDSMKKF
+367 
-375 AESIGSAMG
+375 
-384 SVLGGIS
+384 
-391 KIITYIDKN
+391 
-400 KDAIIGII
+400 
-408 GNVKTIIGLIASG
+408 
-421 VWETFKDTI
+421 KDTI
-430 NLIGTAFVKVSGNS
+430 TGIASAFGLISKDGN
-444 GKAADPLKTVNNL
+444 KAADPLKTVNNL
-457 LEEIANRKS
+457 LEEIANHKS

-476 AVFATK
+476 ALFATK

-509 FMDSYKLA
+509 LMDSYKLA
-517 QAAAAGGTSKL
+517 QTAAAGGTSKL

-572 DGIVKSVVNAFGKV
+572 DGIVKSVGNTFGKV

-599 VMKPITD
+599 AMKPITD
-606 SLIVLGMSIGEVFGD
+606 SLVVLGMSIGEVFGD

-630 KPFVTLFKSMF
+630 RPFVTLFKSMF

-928 FNVLTKWAKNIWN
+928 FNILTKWAKNIWN

-1329 MMGGLATGSFKHVKN
+1329 TMGGLATGSFKHVKN

-1525 EPAGDGVSRWTGD
+1525 EPAGDGVSRWTSD

-1564 ESGGNAK
+1564 ESSGNAK
-1571 AIGGNDGLADGN
+1571 AIGGNDGLSDGN

-1605 SMNGYDNILAGLNYA
+1605 IMNGYDNILAGLNYA

-1642 TNGIGVVGEVQGED
+1642 TNGIGIVGEVEGED
-1656 EWVTNPNRSTA
+1656 EWVTNSNRPTA
-1667 DTNIIGSIKETAQK
+1667 DSTIIGSIKETAQK

-1694 SGAKSGMQA
+1694 NGAKSGMQA

-1710 IAGSSALQ
+1710 IAGSSAMQ
-1718 SANGGIDLSGD
+1718 STNGGIDLSGD

>member
-24 KSKAETAGKGGY
+24 KSKAETAGKSGY
-36 EKFKESFKG
+36 DEFKDAFKG
-45 DPLVAKLEAQ
+45 DPLVAKLETK
-55 ANKAGINNFK
+55 ANKAGIKNFR
-65 ELLNKL
+65 ELLNQL
-71 PKEKRTELLAK
+71 PKEKQTELLTK
-82 AEKSEVVN
+82 AEKGEVIN

-96 EIPAKVTSE
+96 EIPSKITSQ
-105 VELNDNATTGLKAI
+105 VELNDNASTGLRSLKN
-119 KQQAERTGDK
+119 QAEEVGDK
-129 FRRLK
+129 FHRLK
-134 DIMIGTF
+134 DIAIGTF
-141 VANAVMGGVNA
+141 VGSTISAGVRTVAGFISGLGQEALNSSDALQKFKSTMQLGGFGEDEIDKATKQVKKYADDTVYDLNTVSNTTAQLAANGVKDYLGLTEAAGNLNAQAGGNA
-152 ITNGLKEMTKAGM
+152 DTFKSVAMVLTQTAGAG
-165 EYNKEQ
+165 K
-171 DTMKTVWTALTTE
+171 LTTE
-184 APQDGKELVDYI
+184 NWNQM
-196 NNLSQHSIYAADNI
+196 ADAI
-210 NEMAQSF
+210 PGA
-217 YHVHSNVEETKKW
+217 
-230 TDAFVALGSTLHMTG
+230 
-245 PQISESGEMFAKIV
+245 SGV
-259 AGGKASAEDMA
+259 
-270 VMINR
+270 
-275 FPMFGEALQKATGK
+275 LQKALKENGAFTGNFRD
-289 SMKEL
+289 
-294 YAMSAA
+294 AMADGQITADEFNDALTKLGSNDAAKKAATSTNTFEGAWGSLEANVVSGLDNMINKIGKKNLTGIINQLADVSTSAF
-300 GKLSA
+300 G
-305 TQFTE
+305 
-310 ALDYLGEKYKGGTE
+310 
-324 EAMTSMQG
+324 
-332 MSMYLKSRLSVL
+332 
-344 SGEVMKSS
+344 
-352 FNMSKSAT
+352 
-360 AALQSIT
+360 
-367 SDDSMKKF
+367 
-375 AESIGSAMG
+375 AMG
-384 SVLGGIS
+384 KAVANVFGYINAHKKDITGILNSLKEISGALIGGAW
-391 KIITYIDKN
+391 DV
-400 KDAIIGII
+400 A
-408 GNVKTIIGLIASG
+408 
-421 VWETFKDTI
+421 KDTI
-430 NLIGTAFVKVSGNS
+430 TGIASAFGLISKDSKKS
-444 GKAADPLKTVNNL
+444 ADPLKNVNNL
-457 LEEIANRKS
+457 LEEIANHKS

-482 KIYGFIAGI
+482 KIYGFIAGV

-509 FMDSYKLA
+509 LMDSYKLA
-517 QAAAAGGTSKL
+517 QTAAAGGTSKL

-572 DGIVKSVVNAFGKV
+572 DGIVKSVGNAFGKV

-599 VMKPITD
+599 AMKPITD

-742 LVKPTFNILVATVK
+742 LVKPTFNILVAIVK

-778 VITGNWKHV
+778 VITGNWKNV
-787 GKDIQGIL
+787 GKDIKGII
-795 SGLDKIV
+795 SGLSKIV
-802 TSILKSLVIAV
+802 TSILKAMVSAV

-826 ALWGLGTSSKPL
+826 ALWGLGAGTKPL
-838 EHFAESVKKIL
+838 ESFAKTVKKIFR
-849 SSLGKWFEN
+849 GIVNWFKKDWKEILLLIVN
-858 VGKSIGS
+858 PFAGAFALVYKH
-865 GSNAIGKWFDGLVK
+865 NDKFRKAVNQLVK
-879 GFIKGWNAFVNTA
+879 D
-892 VKLAKG
+892 
-898 FGAILV
+898 
-904 YALSIPIGLAIVIAK
+904 VIN
-919 RFVEPFKNI
+919 FFKNMGRSIADVFNGI
-928 FNVLTKWAKNIWN
+928 FKSVNKSYDAIKDFIYDTSNGIYKS
-941 PIEKVWKSTWNV
+941 WKKTWN
-953 IEKSF
+953 
-958 EVVGK
+958 
-963 LITKFLSNEIN
+963 N
-974 GWKKI
+974 
-979 ITIAL
+979 
-984 GIIVKVWTTTWN
+984 
-996 TIFKILKLIFGS
+996 IF
-1008 IWKLLEIGITTSQKI
+1008 
-1023 IRLFMSAIVRIWQ
+1023 
-1036 TNLNLILS
+1036 
-1044 IFKFVWNSIVKF
+1044 
-1056 FKPIIEWLSDVI
+1056 
-1068 SDTLKAIKK
+1068 
-1077 VWNKTWDS
+1077 
-1085 ISDFFSDTWNGMKK
+1085 DFFGDTWNGMKK
-1099 FGSKAINSLKDTF
+1099 FGSKAINSLKETF

-1179 IPKVKFANGTGA
+1179 IPKVKFANGTGV

-1306 AVDHPVKTL
+1306 AVAHPVKTL

-1467 NINNWSEKLAGYHR
+1467 NVSNWSEKLAGYHR

-1511 WIKKFIAPTQESSS
+1511 WIKKFIAPTQQSSS
-1525 EPAGDGVSRWTGD
+1525 EPAGDGVSRWTSD

-1605 SMNGYDNILAGLNYA
+1605 IMNGYDNILAGLNYA
-1620 KHRYGSDLSFLGQG
+1620 KHTYGNNLSFLGQG

-1694 SGAKSGMQA
+1694 NGAKSGMQT

-1710 IAGSSALQ
+1710 IAGSSSMQ
-1718 SANGGIDLSGD
+1718 STNGGIDLSGD

-1742 RATYP
+1742 RAVYP
-1747 KIKVLQNQEIQ
+1747 KTKILQNQEIQ
-1758 MKGQVT
+1758 LKGQVT

>member
-24 KSKAETAGKGGY
+24 KSKAESAGKGGY

-71 PKEKRTELLAK
+71 PKEKQTELLAK
-82 AEKSEVVN
+82 AEKGEVVN
-90 YEKLLR
+90 FEKLLK
-96 EIPAKVTSE
+96 EIPAKITSE
-105 VELNDNATTGLKAI
+105 VELNDNATTGLKSI
-119 KQQAERTGDK
+119 KEQAERTGDK

-259 AGGKASAEDMA
+259 AGGKASAEDMS

-430 NLIGTAFVKVSGNS
+430 NLIGTAFGKVSGNS

-457 LEEIANRKS
+457 LEEIANHKS

-476 AVFATK
+476 ALFATK
-482 KIYGFIAGI
+482 KIYGFIVGI

-517 QAAAAGGTSKL
+517 QAAATAGTSKL

-572 DGIVKSVVNAFGKV
+572 DGIVKSVGNAFGKV

-599 VMKPITD
+599 AMKPITD
-606 SLIVLGMSIGEVFGD
+606 SLVVLGMSIGEVFGD

-676 IAPFTHAGDKGGPI
+676 ISPFTHAGDKGGPI
-690 QAVVEKLDG
+690 QAVVERLDG

-742 LVKPTFNILVATVK
+742 LVKPTFNILVAIVK

-787 GKDIQGIL
+787 GKDVKGIV
-795 SGLDKIV
+795 SGLGKIV
-802 TSILKSLVIAV
+802 TSILKAMVSAV

-826 ALWGLGTSSKPL
+826 ALWGLGAGTKPL
-838 EHFAESVKKIL
+838 ESFVKAVKKIFNSLIKWIEKAWNGTVKFL
-849 SSLGKWFEN
+849 SKIWNPVQKAWN
-858 VGKSIGS
+858 VTWK
-865 GSNAIGKWFDGLVK
+865 AIQKIFTV
-879 GFIKGWNAFVNTA
+879 V
-892 VKLAKG
+892 
-898 FGAILV
+898 FGAILKFFEIEISV
-904 YALSIPIGLAIVIAK
+904 YRKILQT
-919 RFVEPFKNI
+919 FVNF
-928 FNVLTKWAKNIWN
+928 VV
-941 PIEKVWKSTWNV
+941 KVWKVTWNFV
-953 IEKSF
+953 
-958 EVVGK
+958 
-963 LITKFLSNEIN
+963 LS
-974 GWKKI
+974 
-979 ITIAL
+979 
-984 GIIVKVWTTTWN
+984 V
-996 TIFKILKLIFGS
+996 FKS
-1008 IWKLLEIGITTSQKI
+1008 IWNAL
-1023 IRLFMSAIVRIWQ
+1023 
-1036 TNLNLILS
+1036 
-1044 IFKFVWNSIVKF
+1044 VKF
-1056 FKPIIEWLSDVI
+1056 FRPVIKWLSDII
-1068 SDTLKAIKK
+1068 SDTMKFISKAWNK
-1077 VWNKTWDS
+1077 VWQT
-1085 ISDFFSDTWNGMKK
+1085 ISDFFSGIW
-1099 FGSKAINSLKDTF
+1099 KAIKKTGSNSVNSLSDTISGVMKTIDGVWRGMWKGLSDFFGGIWKD
-1112 DDVLGKI
+1112 
-1119 GKSFSNT
+1119 
-1126 WDGIKSGF
+1126 IKGY
-1134 GSMWDGMKDLAGKG
+1134 AE
-1148 INAVI
+1148 
-1153 KIPNAGIDGINGLIH
+1153 DGINGVVKVINAGVDGIDSVWKFFTGHETSVKHLKPVKLAA
-1168 DFGGPKNALGK
+1168 GGVIG
-1179 IPKVKFANGTGA
+1179 GES
-1191 INQLTHAILNDG
+1191 QLAMVNDG
-1203 NDSPETGNKETLI
+1203 SGSNWKELI
-1216 HPNGKMEI
+1216 ELPNGEMTMSSKRNHVMPLPKGTRVYNGEETKSIMNMVGIKKYADGGIVGDAIDWGKGKLSDVGSWIGDKMEAI
-1224 VQGRNTER
+1224 TKFLKN
-1232 LLLPG
+1232 P
-1237 TEVLNASETAMLM
+1237 ASAVKGIITKSTSGL
-1250 GMSGVKHFANGT
+1250 MSGIGHYG
-1262 GFLGSIWDG
+1262 
-1271 VQDVAGTVGNVASSA
+1271 
-1286 WDGIKNATEKYT
+1286 E
-1298 KMFDFITN
+1298 
-1306 AVDHPVKTL
+1306 
-1315 ENVFNPKSSSKLGN
+1315 
-1329 MMGGLATGSFKHVKN
+1329 LATGTFDKLTGSIASWFSKGLKKV
-1344 QATDWWKSLWSLAG
+1344 QDEEQG
-1358 DEASGGGG
+1358 DGGGG
-1366 ASELLSNAVKYGTG
+1366 K
-1380 KPYVWG
+1380 G
-1386 ATGPDS
+1386 AP
-1392 FDCSGLV
+1392 SGSGV
-1399 QYALKQMGK
+1399 TRWKSQVVDALK
-1408 SFPHYS
+1408 
-1414 GDQFNASNSVGS
+1414 
-1426 PKSGDLAFFGGGG
+1426 
-1439 SQHVGIYAGNGKMF
+1439 
-1453 SAMSPSSNPNIGYA
+1453 A
-1467 NINNWSEKLAGYHR
+1467 N
-1481 VPGLKSDDEKKSSGN
+1481 
-1496 SMTSLIRS
+1496 
-1504 QVGGMFD
+1504 
-1511 WIKKFIAPTQESSS
+1511 
-1525 EPAGDGVSRWTGD
+1525 
-1538 VKKALSKLGL
+1538 GL
-1548 SSSSSMVNKVL
+1548 STSSDMVNKVL
-1559 KQIQT
+1559 RQIAT
-1564 ESGGNAK
+1564 ESGGNEKAVQGGYTDVNTLSGDLAK
-1571 AIGGNDGLADGN
+1571 
-1583 ATGLMQVKPGTF
+1583 GLMQTISATFNAHAFPGHKNIF
-1595 KAYAVDGHNN
+1595 
-1605 SMNGYDNILAGLNYA
+1605 NGYDNLLAALSYA
-1620 KHRYGSDLSFLGQG
+1620 KARYGSNLSFLGQG
-1634 HGYANGGR
+1634 HGYANGGWAHKAS
-1642 TNGIGVVGEVQGED
+1642 IFGEIDGEP
-1656 EWVTNPNRSTA
+1656 EIAINPARDTA
-1667 DTNIIGSIKETAQK
+1667 DSHIKEAINARAQK
-1681 QPNSFAAKLAGVI
+1681 APNSLSAKLANIVN
-1694 SGAKSGMQA
+1694 GAKNGMQS
-1703 ITSQQPI
+1703 IMGQQPI
-1710 IAGSSALQ
+1710 IAGTSGVQLSS
-1718 SANGGIDLSGD
+1718 NGIDLSGD
-1729 VHMTVQLDSGEIA
+1729 VTMTINMDSNEIA
-1742 RATYP
+1742 QRTYP
-1747 KIKVLQNQEIQ
+1747 KIKMLQNLDVQ
-1758 MKGQVT
+1758 MTGQKT
-1764 GNTYVY
+1764 GNIYGR

>member
-24 KSKAETAGKGGY
+24 KSKAETAGKSGY
-36 EKFKESFKG
+36 DKFKDAFKG
-45 DPLVAKLEAQ
+45 DPLVAKLETK
-55 ANKAGINNFK
+55 ANKAGIKNFR
-65 ELLNKL
+65 ELLNQL
-71 PKEKRTELLAK
+71 PKEKQTELLTK
-82 AEKSEVVN
+82 AEKGEVIN
-90 YEKLLR
+90 YERLLR
-96 EIPAKVTSE
+96 EIPSKITSQ
-105 VELNDNATTGLKAI
+105 VELNDNASTGLRSLKN
-119 KQQAERTGDK
+119 QAEEVGDK
-129 FRRLK
+129 FHRLK
-134 DIMIGTF
+134 DIAIGTF
-141 VANAVMGGVNA
+141 VGSTISAGVRTVAGFISGLGQEALNSSDALQKFKSTMQLGGFGEDEIDKATKQVKKYADDTVYDLNTVSNTTAQLAANGVKDYLGLTEAAGNLNAQAGGNA
-152 ITNGLKEMTKAGM
+152 DTFKSVAMVLTQTAGAG
-165 EYNKEQ
+165 K
-171 DTMKTVWTALTTE
+171 LTTE
-184 APQDGKELVDYI
+184 NWNQM
-196 NNLSQHSIYAADNI
+196 ADAI
-210 NEMAQSF
+210 PGA
-217 YHVHSNVEETKKW
+217 
-230 TDAFVALGSTLHMTG
+230 
-245 PQISESGEMFAKIV
+245 SGV
-259 AGGKASAEDMA
+259 
-270 VMINR
+270 
-275 FPMFGEALQKATGK
+275 LQKALKENGAFTGNFRD
-289 SMKEL
+289 
-294 YAMSAA
+294 AMADGQITADEFNDALTKLGSNDAAKKAATSTNTFEGAWGSLEANVVSGLDNMINKIGKKNLTGIINQLADVSTSAF
-300 GKLSA
+300 G
-305 TQFTE
+305 
-310 ALDYLGEKYKGGTE
+310 
-324 EAMTSMQG
+324 
-332 MSMYLKSRLSVL
+332 
-344 SGEVMKSS
+344 
-352 FNMSKSAT
+352 
-360 AALQSIT
+360 
-367 SDDSMKKF
+367 
-375 AESIGSAMG
+375 AMG
-384 SVLGGIS
+384 KAVANVFGYINDHKKDITGILNSLKEISGALIGGAW
-391 KIITYIDKN
+391 DV
-400 KDAIIGII
+400 A
-408 GNVKTIIGLIASG
+408 
-421 VWETFKDTI
+421 KDTI
-430 NLIGTAFVKVSGNS
+430 TGIASAFGLISKDSK
-444 GKAADPLKTVNNL
+444 KAHNPLKTLNDVL
-457 LEEIANRKS
+457 GKIAEHGS
-466 ALKALGSVMV
+466 LIKALGAAIATAFAIKKVSDFVG
-476 AVFATK
+476 ATK
-482 KIYGFIAGI
+482 AVI
-491 DATVKS
+491 TN
-497 MKELLIV
+497 L
-504 QKIAG
+504 
-509 FMDSYKLA
+509 KLA
-517 QAAAAGGTSKL
+517 
-528 TLAQTALGL
+528 TLAQKAFNLATKANPLGLVITALIAL
-537 AMKSIPLVA
+537 
-546 IIGGIVAVGAA
+546 GAA

-572 DGIVKSVVNAFGKV
+572 DGIVKSVGNAFGKV

-599 VMKPITD
+599 AMKPITD
-606 SLIVLGMSIGEVFGD
+606 SLVVLGMSIGEVFGD

-641 DGVGER
+641 NGVGER
-647 ISKLAKPFEELGGKV
+647 ISKLAKPFENLGGKV

-996 TIFKILKLIFGS
+996 TIFKILKLIFGA

-1023 IRLFMSAIVRIWQ
+1023 IRLFMSAIVKIWQ

-1077 VWNKTWDS
+1077 VWNKTWNS
-1085 ISDFFSDTWNGMKK
+1085 ISEFFSDTWNGMKK
-1099 FGSKAINSLKDTF
+1099 FGSKAINSMKDNF

-1306 AVDHPVKTL
+1306 AVAHPVKTL

-1399 QYALKQMGK
+1399 QYTLKQMGK

-1467 NINNWSEKLAGYHR
+1467 NISNWSEKLAGYHR

-1525 EPAGDGVSRWTGD
+1525 EPAGDGVSRWTSD

-1564 ESGGNAK
+1564 ESSGNAK

-1605 SMNGYDNILAGLNYA
+1605 IMNGYDNILAGLNYA

-1694 SGAKSGMQA
+1694 NGAKSGMQA

-1710 IAGSSALQ
+1710 IAGSSAMQ
-1718 SANGGIDLSGD
+1718 STNGGIDLSGD

>member
-55 ANKAGINNFK
+55 ANKAGINNFE
-65 ELLNKL
+65 ELLSKL

-82 AEKSEVVN
+82 AEKGEVVN

-259 AGGKASAEDMA
+259 AGGKASAEDMS

-310 ALDYLGEKYKGGTE
+310 ALDYLGEKYKGGTA

-332 MSMYLKSRLSVL
+332 MSMYLHSRLQVL

-360 AALQSIT
+360 AALQKIT
-367 SDDSMKKF
+367 SDDSMQKF
-375 AESIGSAMG
+375 ADAIGSSMG
-384 SVLGGIS
+384 VALNGIS
-391 KIITYIDKN
+391 KLITYISN
-400 KDAIIGII
+400 HSKDIIGII
-408 GNVKTIIGLIASG
+408 GNVKNIIGLLIGGAWNIA
-421 VWETFKDTI
+421 KDTLTGI
-430 NLIGTAFVKVSGNS
+430 ADAFGVISGNS
-444 GKAADPLKTVNNL
+444 KKAHDPLQMLNDVL
-457 LEEIANRKS
+457 GEIAKHKDGI
-466 ALKALGSVMV
+466 KALG
-476 AVFATK
+476 AVIATAFAVK
-482 KIYGFIAGI
+482 KLSDFVGGVT
-491 DATVKS
+491 TVIKT
-497 MKELLIV
+497 L
-504 QKIAG
+504 
-509 FMDSYKLA
+509 KLA
-517 QAAAAGGTSKL
+517 TAAQWALNIVMGANPIGIAIVAIAALAAG
-528 TLAQTALGL
+528 
-537 AMKSIPLVA
+537 
-546 IIGGIVAVGAA
+546 

-572 DGIVKSVVNAFGKV
+572 DGIVKSVGNAFGKV

-599 VMKPITD
+599 AMKPITD

-714 AGVIGKVLGAAFVAL
+714 AGVIGKVLGTAFVAL

-778 VITGNWKHV
+778 VITGNWKNV
-787 GKDIQGIL
+787 GKDVKGIV
-795 SGLDKIV
+795 SGLGKIV
-802 TSILKSLVIAV
+802 TSILKTMVSAV

-826 ALWGLGTSSKPL
+826 ALWGLGTGTKPL
-838 EHFAESVKKIL
+838 ESFVKAVKKIF
-849 SSLGKWFEN
+849 SGIVDWFKKDWKEILLLIVN
-858 VGKSIGS
+858 PFAGAFALVYKH
-865 GSNAIGKWFDGLVK
+865 NDKFRKAVNQLVK
-879 GFIKGWNAFVNTA
+879 D
-892 VKLAKG
+892 
-898 FGAILV
+898 
-904 YALSIPIGLAIVIAK
+904 VIN
-919 RFVEPFKNI
+919 FFKNMGRSI
-928 FNVLTKWAKNIWN
+928 ADVFN
-941 PIEKVWKSTWNV
+941 
-953 IEKSF
+953 
-958 EVVGK
+958 G
-963 LITKFLSNEIN
+963 
-974 GWKKI
+974 
-979 ITIAL
+979 
-984 GIIVKVWTTTWN
+984 
-996 TIFKILKLIFGS
+996 IFKSVNKSYNSVKEFIYDTSNGIYKS
-1008 IWKLLEIGITTSQKI
+1008 WK
-1023 IRLFMSAIVRIWQ
+1023 
-1036 TNLNLILS
+1036 
-1044 IFKFVWNSIVKF
+1044 
-1056 FKPIIEWLSDVI
+1056 
-1068 SDTLKAIKK
+1068 
-1077 VWNKTWDS
+1077 KTWDN
-1085 ISDFFSDTWNGMKK
+1085 IFDFFGDTWNGMKK
-1099 FGSKAINSLKDTF
+1099 FGSKSINSLKDTF

-1119 GKSFSNT
+1119 GESFGDT
-1126 WDGIKSGF
+1126 WTGVKNGF
-1134 GSMWDGMKDLAGKG
+1134 SDMWDGMKKLAGDG

-1179 IPKVKFANGTGA
+1179 IPKVKFANGTGV

-1237 TEVLNASETAMLM
+1237 TEVLNASETAMMM
-1250 GMSGVKHFANGT
+1250 GMSGVKHFAKGT
-1262 GFLGSIWDG
+1262 GFWSKLISGAGSTISNVAGSIWGGLKNG
-1271 VQDVAGTVGNVASSA
+1271 V
-1286 WDGIKNATEKYT
+1286 EKFT
-1298 KMFDFITN
+1298 KMFSYITGAVADPAGTLGKVLNLKSGGVSSVMDGLASGAFKKVTSTAKDWWSTLWSMANESSNTGGGEKGDDYAFKSKSKDSGVDPWGYFYRECVSFVASRLKNMGVSADLFSHLGNGADWVNASVPHSKTPKVGDVAVYGAGSEFGNHVAMVTGVQGDKISGEEYNWSGDGQYHTYNGRKASGATTFLDFGRSAGAKVKEVATN
-1306 AVDHPVKTL
+1306 
-1315 ENVFNPKSSSKLGN
+1315 NPLSKLI
-1329 MMGGLATGSFKHVKN
+1329 K
-1344 QATDWWKSLWSLAG
+1344 
-1358 DEASGGGG
+1358 
-1366 ASELLSNAVKYGTG
+1366 
-1380 KPYVWG
+1380 
-1386 ATGPDS
+1386 
-1392 FDCSGLV
+1392 
-1399 QYALKQMGK
+1399 KQ
-1408 SFPHYS
+1408 
-1414 GDQFNASNSVGS
+1414 
-1426 PKSGDLAFFGGGG
+1426 
-1439 SQHVGIYAGNGKMF
+1439 
-1453 SAMSPSSNPNIGYA
+1453 
-1467 NINNWSEKLAGYHR
+1467 
-1481 VPGLKSDDEKKSSGN
+1481 
-1496 SMTSLIRS
+1496 T
-1504 QVGGMFD
+1504 GGMMD
-1511 WIKKFIAPTQESSS
+1511 WIQKFIGPINDSSTGADNDVQS
-1525 EPAGDGVSRWTGD
+1525 WSGD
-1538 VKKALSKLGL
+1538 VKKALNKLGL
-1548 SSSSSMVNKVL
+1548 STSGSMVSKVL

-1571 AIGGNDGLADGN
+1571 AIGGNDGLLDGN

-1605 SMNGYDNILAGLNYA
+1605 IMNGYDNILAGLNYA

-1642 TNGIGVVGEVQGED
+1642 TNGVGVVGEVQGED

-1694 SGAKSGMQA
+1694 NGAKSGMQA

-1710 IAGSSALQ
+1710 IAGSSAMQ

-1742 RATYP
+1742 RITYP
-1747 KIKVLQNQEIQ
+1747 KLKVLQNQEIQ